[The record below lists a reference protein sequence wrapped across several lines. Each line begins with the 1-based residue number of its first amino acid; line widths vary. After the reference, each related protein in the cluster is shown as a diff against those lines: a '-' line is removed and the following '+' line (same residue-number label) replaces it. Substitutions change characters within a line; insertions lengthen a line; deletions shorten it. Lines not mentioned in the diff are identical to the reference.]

1 MINIPRWEQRLD
13 SYHKALARL
22 AEIVGASKKRA
33 LNGFERD
40 GLVQRFEFTHEL
52 SWKLMKAYTEYQGYD
67 GIGGSRDAT
76 RKAFEMSLISDGQS
90 WMDMIKSR
98 SDAAHNYEDSVI
110 DVLVDAVINR
120 IILSSLIFVRK
131 WMRFAPTLTPDEWG
145 RVVYAKQ

>member
-33 LNGFERD
+33 LNEFERD

-52 SWKLMKAYTEYQGYD
+52 SWKLMKAYAEYQGFD

-76 RKAFEMSLISDGQS
+76 RKAFEMSLISDGLS

-98 SDAAHNYEDSVI
+98 NETSHNYDGSMADDVVDSI
-110 DVLVDAVINR
+110 INR
-120 IILSSLIFVRK
+120 FYPLLAEFYQKMNSLS
-131 WMRFAPTLTPDEWG
+131 ALTPDDLFS
-145 RVVYAKQ
+145 K

>member
-33 LNGFERD
+33 LNEFERD

-52 SWKLMKAYTEYQGYD
+52 SWKLMKAYAEYQGFD

-76 RKAFEMSLISDGQS
+76 RKAFEMSLISDEQS

-98 SDAAHNYEDSVI
+98 NETSHNYDGSMADDVVDSI
-110 DVLVDAVINR
+110 INR
-120 IILSSLIFVRK
+120 FYPLLAEFYQKMNSLS
-131 WMRFAPTLTPDEWG
+131 ALTPDDLFS
-145 RVVYAKQ
+145 K

>member
-22 AEIVGASKKRA
+22 AEIVGVSKKRT
-33 LNGFERD
+33 LNEFERD

-52 SWKLMKAYTEYQGYD
+52 SWKLMKAYAEYQGFD

-98 SDAAHNYEDSVI
+98 NETSHNYDGSMADDVVDSI
-110 DVLVDAVINR
+110 INR
-120 IILSSLIFVRK
+120 FYPLLAEFYQKMNSLS
-131 WMRFAPTLTPDEWG
+131 ALTPDDLFS
-145 RVVYAKQ
+145 K

>member
-33 LNGFERD
+33 LNEFERD

-52 SWKLMKAYTEYQGYD
+52 SWKLMKAYAEYQGFD

-90 WMDMIKSR
+90 WMDMIKRRNETS
-98 SDAAHNYEDSVI
+98 HNYDGSMADDVVDSI
-110 DVLVDAVINR
+110 INR
-120 IILSSLIFVRK
+120 FYPLLADFYQKMNSLS
-131 WMRFAPTLTPDEWG
+131 ALTPDDLFS
-145 RVVYAKQ
+145 K

>member
-33 LNGFERD
+33 LNEFERD

-52 SWKLMKAYTEYQGYD
+52 SWKLMKAYAEYQGFD

-76 RKAFEMSLISDGQS
+76 RKAFEMSLIRDGQS

-98 SDAAHNYEDSVI
+98 NETSHNYDGSMADDVVDSI
-110 DVLVDAVINR
+110 INR
-120 IILSSLIFVRK
+120 FYPLLADFYQKMNSLS
-131 WMRFAPTLTPDEWG
+131 ALTPDDLFS
-145 RVVYAKQ
+145 K

>member
-33 LNGFERD
+33 LNEFERD

-52 SWKLMKAYTEYQGYD
+52 SWKLMKAYAEYQGFD

-98 SDAAHNYEDSVI
+98 NETSHNYDVSMADDVVDSI
-110 DVLVDAVINR
+110 INR
-120 IILSSLIFVRK
+120 FYPLLADFYQKMNSLS
-131 WMRFAPTLTPDEWG
+131 ALTPDDLFS
-145 RVVYAKQ
+145 K

>member
-33 LNGFERD
+33 LNEFERD

-52 SWKLMKAYTEYQGYD
+52 SWKLMKAYAEYQGFD

-98 SDAAHNYEDSVI
+98 NETSHNYDGSMADDVVDSI
-110 DVLVDAVINR
+110 INR
-120 IILSSLIFVRK
+120 FYPLLAEFYQKMNNLS
-131 WMRFAPTLTPDEWG
+131 ALTPDDLFS
-145 RVVYAKQ
+145 K

>member
-33 LNGFERD
+33 LNEFERD

-52 SWKLMKAYTEYQGYD
+52 SWKLMKAYAEYQGFD

-76 RKAFEMSLISDGQS
+76 RKAFEMSLINDGQS

-98 SDAAHNYEDSVI
+98 NETSHNYDGSMADDVVDSI
-110 DVLVDAVINR
+110 INR
-120 IILSSLIFVRK
+120 FYPLLAEFYQKMNSLS
-131 WMRFAPTLTPDEWG
+131 ALTPDDLFS
-145 RVVYAKQ
+145 K

>member
-22 AEIVGASKKRA
+22 AEIVGVSKKRT
-33 LNGFERD
+33 LNEFERD

-52 SWKLMKAYTEYQGYD
+52 SWKLMKAYAEYQGFD

-98 SDAAHNYEDSVI
+98 NETSHNYDGSMADDVVDSI
-110 DVLVDAVINR
+110 INR
-120 IILSSLIFVRK
+120 FYPLLADFYQKMNSLS
-131 WMRFAPTLTPDEWG
+131 ALTPDDLFS
-145 RVVYAKQ
+145 K

>member
-1 MINIPRWEQRLD
+1 MINILRWEQRLD

-33 LNGFERD
+33 LNEFERD

-52 SWKLMKAYTEYQGYD
+52 SWKLMKAYAEYQGFD

-98 SDAAHNYEDSVI
+98 NETSHNYDGSMADDVVDSI
-110 DVLVDAVINR
+110 INR
-120 IILSSLIFVRK
+120 FYPLLAEFYQKMNSLS
-131 WMRFAPTLTPDEWG
+131 ALTPDDLFS
-145 RVVYAKQ
+145 K

>member
-22 AEIVGASKKRA
+22 AEIVGASKKWA
-33 LNGFERD
+33 LNEFERD

-52 SWKLMKAYTEYQGYD
+52 SWKLMKAYAEYQGFD

-98 SDAAHNYEDSVI
+98 NETSHNYDGSMADDVVDSI
-110 DVLVDAVINR
+110 INR
-120 IILSSLIFVRK
+120 FYPLLAEFYQKMNSLS
-131 WMRFAPTLTPDEWG
+131 ALTPDDLFS
-145 RVVYAKQ
+145 K

>member
-33 LNGFERD
+33 LNEFERD

-52 SWKLMKAYTEYQGYD
+52 SWKLMKAYAEYQGYD

-76 RKAFEMSLISDGQS
+76 RKAFEMGLISDGQS

-98 SDAAHNYEDSVI
+98 NETSHNYDGSMADDVVDSI
-110 DVLVDAVINR
+110 INR
-120 IILSSLIFVRK
+120 FYPLLADFYQKMNCLS
-131 WMRFAPTLTPDEWG
+131 ALTPDDLFS
-145 RVVYAKQ
+145 K

>member
-22 AEIVGASKKRA
+22 AETVGASKKRA
-33 LNGFERD
+33 LNECERD
-40 GLVQRFEFTHEL
+40 GLVQRFEFAPGL
-52 SWKLMKAYTEYQGYD
+52 SWKLMKAYAEYQGFD

-98 SDAAHNYEDSVI
+98 NETSHNYDGSMADDVVDSI
-110 DVLVDAVINR
+110 INR
-120 IILSSLIFVRK
+120 FYPLLAEFYQKMNSLS
-131 WMRFAPTLTPDEWG
+131 ALTPDDLFS
-145 RVVYAKQ
+145 K

>member
-33 LNGFERD
+33 LNEFECD

-52 SWKLMKAYTEYQGYD
+52 SWKLMKAYAEYQGFD

-98 SDAAHNYEDSVI
+98 NETSHNYDGSMADDVVDSI
-110 DVLVDAVINR
+110 INR
-120 IILSSLIFVRK
+120 FYPLLADFYQKMNSLS
-131 WMRFAPTLTPDEWG
+131 ALTPDDLFS
-145 RVVYAKQ
+145 K

>member
-33 LNGFERD
+33 LNEFERD

-52 SWKLMKAYTEYQGYD
+52 SWKLMKAYAEYQGFD

-98 SDAAHNYEDSVI
+98 NETSHNYDGSMAGDVVDSI
-110 DVLVDAVINR
+110 INR
-120 IILSSLIFVRK
+120 FYPLLAEFYQKMNSLS
-131 WMRFAPTLTPDEWG
+131 ALTPDDLFS
-145 RVVYAKQ
+145 K

>member
-33 LNGFERD
+33 LNEFERD
-40 GLVQRFEFTHEL
+40 GLVQRFEFTHAL
-52 SWKLMKAYTEYQGYD
+52 SWKLMKAYAEYQGFD

-76 RKAFEMSLISDGQS
+76 RKAFEMNLISDGQS

-98 SDAAHNYEDSVI
+98 NETSHNYDGSMADDVVDSI
-110 DVLVDAVINR
+110 INR
-120 IILSSLIFVRK
+120 FYPLLADFYQKMNSLS
-131 WMRFAPTLTPDEWG
+131 ALTPDDLFS
-145 RVVYAKQ
+145 K

>member
-33 LNGFERD
+33 LNEFERD

-52 SWKLMKAYTEYQGYD
+52 SWKLMKAYAGYQGFD

-98 SDAAHNYEDSVI
+98 NETSHNYDGSMADDVVDSI
-110 DVLVDAVINR
+110 INR
-120 IILSSLIFVRK
+120 FYPLLAEFYQKMNSLS
-131 WMRFAPTLTPDEWG
+131 ALTPDDLFS
-145 RVVYAKQ
+145 K

>member
-33 LNGFERD
+33 LNEFERD

-52 SWKLMKAYTEYQGYD
+52 SWKLMKAYAEYQGFD
-67 GIGGSRDAT
+67 GIGGSRDAI

-98 SDAAHNYEDSVI
+98 NETSHNYDGSMADDVVDSI
-110 DVLVDAVINR
+110 INR
-120 IILSSLIFVRK
+120 FYPLLAEFYQKMNSLS
-131 WMRFAPTLTPDEWG
+131 TLTPDDLFS
-145 RVVYAKQ
+145 K